1 MTNYT
6 KAEVVI
12 KMIKKINLKTLF
24 KRILIFFS
32 ISYVLALILS
42 LALVNGM
49 SSIIYESTAFGLVLE
64 EYKLDFI
71 SNKAE
76 YNSFDFDGIQVEHEE
91 INLSSSQEFKFKT
104 LFAISLVPLWK
115 ESYDNPFIMD
125 GDEWIMTRAYSNEE
139 KDITYGSNA
148 YPVMYPFVL
157 HAIKGLF
164 A

>member
-6 KAEVVI
+6 KAEVII
-12 KMIKKINLKTLF
+12 KMMKKINLKTLF

-42 LALVNGM
+42 LVLVIRM

-71 SNKAE
+71 SNKSE
-76 YNSFDFDGIQVEHEE
+76 YNNFDFDGIQVKHEE
-91 INLSSSQEFKFKT
+91 INLSSLQEFKFKT

-115 ESYDNPFIMD
+115 KSYDNPFIMD
-125 GDEWIMTRAYSNEE
+125 GDQWNMTRSYSNEK

-148 YPVMYPFVL
+148 YPVTYSFVL
-157 HAIKGLF
+157 RVIKGLF